1 MVSKKQLDAVMHVL
15 CDFYETHPESSYVTI
30 SGLHRGGIKD
40 PDNIVNILEA
50 KGLVVVGSKY
60 KEVIRSECPIRLT
73 PQGKTYFIDKQSKKT
88 ITRNQFIRDSFIA
101 LLGAVVGSLVTW
113 FIGHKSDGSETSSL

>member
-1 MVSKKQLDAVMHVL
+1 MVSEKQVDEAMRIL
-15 CDFYETHPESSYVTI
+15 CHYYETYPEGHFITI
-30 SGLHRGGIKD
+30 SGMHMSGIKNSD
-40 PDNIVNILEA
+40 TVVNVLEA

-60 KEVIRSECPIRLT
+60 KEVSRSECPIRLT

-88 ITRNQFIRDSFIA
+88 ITRNQFIRDAFIA

-113 FIGHKSDGSETSSL
+113 FISRKQS

>member
-1 MVSKKQLDAVMHVL
+1 MVSEKQVDAVMHVL
-15 CDFYETHPESSYVTI
+15 CDFYETHLESSYVTI

-60 KEVIRSECPIRLT
+60 KEVSRSERPIRLT

-88 ITRNQFIRDSFIA
+88 ITRNQFIRDAFIA
-101 LLGAVVGSLVTW
+101 LLGAVVGSLATW
-113 FIGHKSDGSETSSL
+113 FISRKLS